1 MLLKDRLPAYITWDQ
16 YLKNRERIEQNR
28 SGFACRGVTRRGTA
42 LLSGLLVCGNCGRHM
57 RPFYHAHG
65 AAQYACTRHS
75 VKGTE
80 PRCCGLAARPIDD
93 LVSQQALRARAG
105 GAGVEHTGKC
115 RCRAGTQATRTAL
128 AATAPAG
135 SLRRG
140 VGRAAL
146 PGRRSRQPLV
156 AATLEKRWEEALGQ
170 ERKLQEEYDRFVR
183 AKPLQLTDEERARIT
198 ALTSDI
204 PALWNAA
211 GTTNADRKQIV
222 RCLVEKVVV
231 HVRCDSEFVDATI
244 HWAGGYESQ
253 HEIIRP
259 VGSYAQLRDFES
271 LMNRVVELRCRADRG
286 ANRPGTQRRGL
297 LSAKAP
303 WLVHQASRVPTA

>member
-1 MLLKDRLPAYITWDQ
+1 MI
-16 YLKNRERIEQNR
+16 
-28 SGFACRGVTRRGTA
+28 
-42 LLSGLLVCGNCGRHM
+42 
-57 RPFYHAHG
+57 PFYHEYD

-93 LVSQQALRARAG
+93 LVSQQALRAL
-105 GAGVEHTGKC
+105 E
-115 RCRAGTQATRTAL
+115 
-128 AATAPAG
+128 P
-135 SLRRG
+135 
-140 VGRAAL
+140 AAL
-146 PGRRSRQPLV
+146 ELSVQASADVERERKQLERHWRQRRQRARYEVELAERRYQAVDANNRLV
-156 AATLEKRWEEALGQ
+156 AASLEKRWEEALEE

-198 ALTSDI
+198 ALTTDI
-204 PALWNAA
+204 PALWHAA

-244 HWAGGYESQ
+244 HWAGGYQSQ

-297 LSAKAP
+297 LSAQAP